1 MGRYGGEAHMTEWVT
16 LKNIQDFKRKIAEE
30 KDPEKRRILE
40 ELLAKE
46 QAKRDEVR

>member
-1 MGRYGGEAHMTEWVT
+1 MSEWVIE
-16 LKNIQDFKRKIAEE
+16 KNIEDFTRKIATE

-46 QAKRDEVR
+46 QAKRGQRRD